1 MALKF
6 LDRGDYLDL
15 CIHFKD
21 TVFCFAEHFD
31 SFVNHVSGDSIV
43 ASKMIKELKNHP
55 YVLMKNEYDNN
66 TTLNIKEILND
77 KNKVVKLDSTGR
89 NGYCLFVGDKF
100 GSYFRGYGE
109 IKINDFDEFNII
121 YSTRSRNSL
130 IMTLYHITLKNE
142 FTCEKMDEKVIYLSQ
157 TEGFVLPCSEEEM
170 KDFLDKDE
178 GMIYAQ
184 QNIFENAVLDCYSY
198 YPNYAKKYSTFS
210 SCFRLGTL
218 RADANIEI
226 FYLFYWFSKPEYYN
240 FVESCIS
247 RDEKEEI
254 INKNPYYTGI
264 MPSPSSIPH
273 FNAKAESYI
282 KTMGLSKETI
292 RNLSDLEDNPKVG
305 PDGLNIILEF
315 IIKST
320 KANKNR
326 DYEKRIKVCDNEM
339 YWKIPQLLLDIFKTF
354 DITPKLLIDRT
365 IREMMNNYMNAD
377 TYWTYI
383 CDYAN
388 MCYQLGIE
396 VEKKIPKDVIHRHD
410 ILSTK
415 IAELRDESIKE
426 KFSLRVLENKK
437 LLENIPDG
445 DYTIISP
452 ETSNDLVEE
461 GFRMNHCVG
470 SYAYSFASG
479 SSKIFFVRK
488 KTNVEI
494 PLATLELDNFNRLIQ
509 ISSFANSKPEKS
521 VLDFVNEWLQ
531 MLRKEGK

>member
-1 MALKF
+1 M
-6 LDRGDYLDL
+6 
-15 CIHFKD
+15 
-21 TVFCFAEHFD
+21 
-31 SFVNHVSGDSIV
+31 
-43 ASKMIKELKNHP
+43 
-55 YVLMKNEYDNN
+55 
-66 TTLNIKEILND
+66 
-77 KNKVVKLDSTGR
+77 
-89 NGYCLFVGDKF
+89 
-100 GSYFRGYGE
+100 
-109 IKINDFDEFNII
+109 
-121 YSTRSRNSL
+121 
-130 IMTLYHITLKNE
+130 
-142 FTCEKMDEKVIYLSQ
+142 
-157 TEGFVLPCSEEEM
+157 
-170 KDFLDKDE
+170 
-178 GMIYAQ
+178 
-184 QNIFENAVLDCYSY
+184 
-198 YPNYAKKYSTFS
+198 
-210 SCFRLGTL
+210 
-218 RADANIEI
+218 
-226 FYLFYWFSKPEYYN
+226 
-240 FVESCIS
+240 ESCIS
-247 RDEKEEI
+247 RDEKKEI

-521 VLDFVNEWLQ
+521 YYSLSQTQSTNSYVSFVNHIFYFATPLIFRQSSFPPEKSLSPTNYQ
-531 MLRKEGK
+531 TLPEKTNAHRLPLLAFSCEYSSNRA